1 MGGIVLNKFLGVL
14 KILVISYVVTGVLLL
29 LLSLCMLKMNISS
42 GIVTVGIV
50 VIYIIST
57 FGGGFLLAKREKTRR
72 LMWGALF
79 GVIYFLVLFVM
90 SVIINKGIS
99 MDYAACI
106 RGFFVCLAAGAVG
119 GFLS

>member
-1 MGGIVLNKFLGVL
+1 MNKFLGVL

-29 LLSLCMLKMNISS
+29 LMSLCMLKMNISS
-42 GIVTVGIV
+42 GIVSIGIV
-50 VIYIIST
+50 VIYIIAA

-79 GVIYFLVLFVM
+79 GLMYFLVLFVM
-90 SVIINKGIS
+90 SVIINKGLSI
-99 MDYAACI
+99 DYSACI
-106 RGFFVCLAAGAVG
+106 RGFLVCLASGAAG

>member
-1 MGGIVLNKFLGVL
+1 MNKFLGVL
-14 KILVISYVVTGVLLL
+14 KTLVISYVVTGVLLL
-29 LLSLCMLKMNISS
+29 LLSLCMLKMNVSS
-42 GIVTVGIV
+42 GIVTIGII
-50 VIYIIST
+50 VIYIVST

-79 GVIYFLVLFVM
+79 GLIYFMVLFVM
-90 SVIINKGIS
+90 SVIINKGLS

>member
-1 MGGIVLNKFLGVL
+1 M
-14 KILVISYVVTGVLLL
+14 ISYVATGILLL
-29 LLSLCMLKMNISS
+29 LLSLCMLKMNVSS

-50 VIYIIST
+50 VIYIIAA

-79 GVIYFLVLFVM
+79 GLIYFMVLFVM
-90 SVIINKGIS
+90 SVIINKGLSI
-99 MDYAACI
+99 DYAACI
-106 RGFFVCLAAGAVG
+106 RGFLVCLASGAVG